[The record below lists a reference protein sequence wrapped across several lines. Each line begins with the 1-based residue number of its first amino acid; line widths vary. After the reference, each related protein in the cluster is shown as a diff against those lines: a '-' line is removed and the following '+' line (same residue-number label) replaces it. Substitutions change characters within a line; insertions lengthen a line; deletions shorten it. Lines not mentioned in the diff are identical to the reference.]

1 MKVRTFSATILGLG
15 AAVLSLALTA
25 TPASAD
31 PNPAPPPY
39 GQLAGAGSDTTQDAL
54 NGFAAVIDDASGNP
68 VIDSWDA
75 RGTATITTKAAA
87 VNPNCT
93 GLARPNGSSQGRDAL
108 IASTDGT
115 PWQGKTIT
123 GCVDFARSSAGPRAS
138 GTKYTYVPFGVDAVT
153 VAINSNSLLPTNVT
167 FTQIQRIYQCLDNNI
182 GGEPVTPLLPQS
194 GSGTRQFWLS
204 KMGVTEADISG
215 GLYPCL
221 TDLGNT
227 VQEHDGRV
235 LTGHDDYIL
244 PFSVA
249 QYLAQ
254 SNSAAIQ
261 TATGVTVTDRRG
273 PATLV
278 SINSVNPVS
287 GGNLNTS
294 FPIVRDVYNVIPTAK
309 KTTAPFSTMF
319 VGSSSAL
326 CTKTVTVG
334 GATKRVTELFGF
346 GHRATTVGTGT
357 DKLGCGVDV
366 LTGDK

>member
-1 MKVRTFSATILGLG
+1 MKVRTFSATIVGIG
-15 AAVLSLALTA
+15 AAILSLALTA
-25 TPASAD
+25 SPASAD

-39 GQLAGAGSDTTQDAL
+39 GQLAGVGSDTTQDVL

-68 VIDSWDA
+68 VIDSWNA
-75 RGTATITTKAAA
+75 QGAALKTKASGCS
-87 VNPNCT
+87 NI
-93 GLARPNGSSQGRDAL
+93 ARPNGSSQGRDAL

-115 PWQGKTIT
+115 AWQGQTIT
-123 GCVDFARSSAGPRAS
+123 NCVDFARSSAGPRAS

-194 GSGTRQFWLS
+194 GSGTRQFWLA

-235 LTGHDDYIL
+235 LNGHDDYIL

-261 TATGVTVTDRRG
+261 TATGVSVTDRRG
-273 PATLV
+273 PAILV
-278 SINSVNPVS
+278 SVNGVNPVS
-287 GGNLNTS
+287 SGNLNTS
-294 FPIVRDVYNVIPTAK
+294 FPVVRDVYNVIPTAK

-326 CTKTVTVG
+326 CTKTVLVG
-334 GATKRVTELFGF
+334 GTAKRVTELFGF